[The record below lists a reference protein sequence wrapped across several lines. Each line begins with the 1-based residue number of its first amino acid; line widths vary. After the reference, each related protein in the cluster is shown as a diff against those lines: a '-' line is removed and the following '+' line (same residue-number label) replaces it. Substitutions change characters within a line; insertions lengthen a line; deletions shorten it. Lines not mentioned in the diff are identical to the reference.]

1 MKKGII
7 IALLALGLGQVALAQ
22 NRYFTRDG
30 HVEFFSETPLE
41 NIEATNDKMTSVVD
55 FENGKFEFAV
65 LIKSFEFEK
74 ALMEEHFNENY
85 MESNDFPK
93 ASFVGEIEDFVGIR
107 NSNFPPGVEMAAH
120 GKLTIHGVT
129 NDVVLPAIVTPDGD
143 EYRLSSIFT
152 VKPSDYDIE
161 IPNTVRDNIAQEIK
175 VTVSAVI
182 VPLKK

>member
-7 IALLALGLGQVALAQ
+7 IALLALGLGQVAFAQ
-22 NRYFTRDG
+22 DRYFTRDG
-30 HVEFFSETPLE
+30 HVEFFSETPME

-85 MESNDFPK
+85 MESNTYPK
-93 ASFVGEIEDFVGIR
+93 ASFVGEIEDFAGVR

-129 NDVVLPAIVTPDGD
+129 KDVVIPATITPDGGQ
-143 EYRLSSIFT
+143 YKIASIFK
-152 VKPSDYDIE
+152 VSPADYNIE
-161 IPNTVRDNIAQEIK
+161 IPNTVRDNIAKEIK

>member
-7 IALLALGLGQVALAQ
+7 IALLALGVAQVTTAQ

-30 HVEFFSETPLE
+30 HVEFFSQTPIE
-41 NIEATNDKMTSVVD
+41 DIEATNEKMTAVVD

-85 MESNDFPK
+85 MESSKFPK
-93 ASFVGEIEDFVGIR
+93 ATFVGQIEDFVGIR

-129 NDVVLPAIVTPDGD
+129 KDVILLATITPDGAN
-143 EYRLSSIFT
+143 YKLKSSFK
-152 VKPSDYDIE
+152 VKPGDYEIE
-161 IPNTVRDNIAQEIK
+161 IPNTVRDNIAKEIT
-175 VTVSAVI
+175 VTVSAVV